1 MSSEFYNV
9 HKATPNELLSPIPL
23 IYPCCVRETFETY
36 SGLEICGSQSMSPL
50 LHLENLDQV
59 FKQEMRLLV
68 NVTALA
74 AEVALAICHIH
85 LSPRGSSGEYE
96 MNTIS

>member
-1 MSSEFYNV
+1 
-9 HKATPNELLSPIPL
+9 
-23 IYPCCVRETFETY
+23 
-36 SGLEICGSQSMSPL
+36 MSPL

-85 LSPRGSSGEYE
+85 LSPRGSSGECE
-96 MNTIS
+96 MNTISQELFYHFTLTTHSAILPSCKLRITSSGPTCGR